1 MYLECQRVK
10 CKNLATEIHF
20 RMGLDVE
27 PGTLALTLQRNVSGY
42 ELSATTVIS
51 NVFLTIFILL

>member
-1 MYLECQRVK
+1 MK